1 MDEKKTHKYD
11 ALIAQARDLYPEDGE
26 ENCLVLCTDGTHCGC
41 HAVGDAGDD
50 SRLQQALVAVMHK
63 YKPLADVLIAAAG
76 TVLTER
82 VTQSA
87 QQKEALKKA
96 YKHKS

>member
-1 MDEKKTHKYD
+1 MDENTHKYD
-11 ALIAQARDLYPEDGE
+11 ALIAQARELYPEDGE
-26 ENCLVLCTDGTHCGC
+26 ENCLVLCTDGTHCAC

-50 SRLQQALVAVMHK
+50 SKLALALVTVMHK

-76 TVLTER
+76 TVLAER
-82 VTQSA
+82 VESTA
-87 QQKEALKKA
+87 RQKEALKKA

>member
-1 MDEKKTHKYD
+1 MMDKETHKYD
-11 ALIAQARDLYPEDGE
+11 ALIEQARELYPDDGD

-50 SRLQQALVAVMHK
+50 GRLQQALVTVMHK
-63 YKPLADVLIAAAG
+63 CKQLADVLIAAAG
-76 TVLTER
+76 TVLAER
-82 VTQSA
+82 VESTA
-87 QQKEALKKA
+87 RQKEALKKA

>member
-1 MDEKKTHKYD
+1 MEKETHKYD
-11 ALIAQARDLYPEDGE
+11 ALIAQARELYPDDGE

-50 SRLQQALVAVMHK
+50 SRLKQALEAVMRSHK
-63 YKPLADVLIAAAG
+63 RLADVLIAAAG
-76 TVLTER
+76 TVLAER
-82 VTQSA
+82 VESTA
-87 QQKEALKKA
+87 RQKEAFKKA